1 MTDRLCG
8 NMLELV
14 SKKQEQ
20 DSNRT
25 LCNLNLVIFDMW
37 ENEQVI
43 VIEHYVI

>member
-25 LCNLNLVIFDMW
+25 LCNLNYVSKLIDKSSS
-37 ENEQVI
+37 NI

>member
-25 LCNLNLVIFDMW
+25 LCNLNVEYTASLIANKW
-37 ENEQVI
+37 I